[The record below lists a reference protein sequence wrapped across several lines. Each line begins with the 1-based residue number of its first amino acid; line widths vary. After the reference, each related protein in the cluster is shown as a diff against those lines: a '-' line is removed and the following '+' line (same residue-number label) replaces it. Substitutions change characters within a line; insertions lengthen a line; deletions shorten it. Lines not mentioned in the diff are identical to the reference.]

1 MSNRQGF
8 TVVEVLVAVM
18 VLGVGIL
25 ALVGSS
31 ALVTRMIGEGKRA
44 TFAAQIAQRRIE
56 NFRRMAV
63 STPTQCTSLTASTG
77 TATANR
83 ITEQWTITVGTGT
96 RTVTVRAIYPDGRG
110 TDTVVLS
117 TIIGCY

>member
-1 MSNRQGF
+1 MTNRQGF

-44 TFAAQIAQRRIE
+44 TYATQIAQQRME
-56 NFRRMAV
+56 NFRRIAMNT
-63 STPTQCTSLTASTG
+63 TPQCTALAAATG
-77 TATANR
+77 TATSGR
-83 ITEQWTITVGTGT
+83 ITEQWTITGTAGT
-96 RTVTVRAIYPDGRG
+96 RSITVRAIYPDGRG
-110 TDTVVLS
+110 LDTVQLS
-117 TIIGCY
+117 TIVGCY